1 MSSFECYLLLKPS
14 IQDWNTV
21 IIGTE
26 RRARLGTFQNATY
39 IIHLK
44 LFFFKIDIFKSSRSF
59 ENGEFDLIGTGYT
72 RQILR
77 KLLQKP

>member
-21 IIGTE
+21 IIGAE
-26 RRARLGTFQNATY
+26 QRACLGTFQNDTY

-44 LFFFKIDIFKSSRSF
+44 LFFKIEIFKHSRSF
-59 ENGEFDLIGTGYT
+59 QNAEFDLIATGHSK
-72 RQILR
+72 QIYR
-77 KLLQKP
+77 KLPQ